1 MLLTN
6 TPNIVDNLIER
17 LKVKAISDG
26 YTTIVIQLD
35 NLSFTTWFNL
45 PFKLN
50 ALMRVI
56 KNYQLLLIDG
66 NLQDLIDEVGVIY
79 WFTYFRKLAN
89 LIEITEL
96 IESL

>member
-17 LKVKAISDG
+17 LKVKATSDG
-26 YTTIVIQLD
+26 YTAIVTQLN
-35 NLSFTTWFNL
+35 NLSPTTWFNL

-50 ALMRVI
+50 ALMAVI

-66 NLQDLIDEVGVIY
+66 DLQDLIDDIGIIY
-79 WFTYFRKLAN
+79 WFTYFRKVAV
-89 LIEITEL
+89 LIDITEL

>member
-17 LKVKAISDG
+17 LKVKATSDG
-26 YTTIVIQLD
+26 YTAIVTQLN
-35 NLSFTTWFNL
+35 NLSPTTWFNL
-45 PFKLN
+45 SFKLN
-50 ALMRVI
+50 ALMGII

-66 NLQDLIDEVGVIY
+66 DLQDLIDDIGVIY
-79 WFTYFRKLAN
+79 WFTYFRKVAV
-89 LIEITEL
+89 LIDITEL